1 MFKLILIFFF
11 MYSSIFSQIN
21 DYWKTYFE
29 KSNYLETPRYKETID
44 YFRKIEKHSPYAK
57 MISIGKS
64 AEGRDIYVLIVSREK
79 AFNPE
84 LAHKTQKPIVFIQN
98 GIHSGE
104 IDGKDASM
112 ILFREIL
119 ITKEKEKYLDNAILI
134 VMPIFNVDGHER
146 FSPYNRINQNG
157 PKEMGWR
164 TNAQNL
170 NLNRDYMKADSPEM
184 KAWLKFFNQWLP
196 HIFVDC
202 HVTDGADYQYEITYS
217 CERYGNVH
225 PLLGDWIKKEF
236 VPFFENEVQKNGY
249 LIAPY
254 VWFKGDEIKNGIVDG
269 ITSPRLSTGYV
280 ALQNRVALLIET
292 HMLKDYKTRVFATL
306 SMLDAVIKKANQS
319 GKQLVKLIDDV
330 ERKTIEDFAIQKKYF
345 PLKFQNTQEH
355 IPFLFKGIKYEKVP
369 SKISGKEKIVY
380 TGEKFEMEIPL
391 FNKSLVTDS
400 IQAPEFYI
408 IPKAYTN
415 IVDILKLHGIKVET
429 FKASQR
435 FIVEKYRFDENTTWQ
450 RRPFEGRVMVN
461 TKYDVFQDTFTANKG
476 DFKIPVNQRTIR
488 VILHL
493 LEPKSSD
500 SFVSW
505 GFFNPIFERKEY
517 YEDYVMENLAE
528 EMYNTNDKLRI
539 EFENKLKSDTT
550 FAKSPEQRLEFFY
563 RHSPYFD
570 KQWLV
575 YPVVRVINE
584 INK

>member
-1 MFKLILIFFF
+1 MRLAILYLLVFANL
-11 MYSSIFSQIN
+11 FSQQN

-29 KSNYLETPRYKETID
+29 KSNYLETPRYDETIN
-44 YFRKIEKHSPYAK
+44 YFKKFERHSPYAK

-64 AEGRDIYVLIVSREK
+64 AEGRDIYVLIVSKDRV
-79 AFNPE
+79 FTPE
-84 LAHKTQKPIVFIQN
+84 LAKRTNKPIVFIQN
-98 GIHSGE
+98 GIHAGE

-112 ILFREIL
+112 ILLREIL
-119 ITKEKEKYLDNAILI
+119 ITKEKANYIDNAIIL

-184 KAWLKFFNQWLP
+184 KAWLKFFNKWLP

-225 PLLGDWIKKEF
+225 PELGEWIKNDF
-236 VPFFENEVQKNGY
+236 VPFIEKEVQKNGY

-269 ITSPRLSTGYV
+269 VTSPRLSTGYV
-280 ALQNRVALLIET
+280 AIQNRVALLIET

-306 SMLDAVIKKANQS
+306 KMLDAVIRKANQS
-319 GKQLVKLIDDV
+319 GKNLVDLINRT
-330 ERKTIEDFAIQKKYF
+330 EQKTIDEIANQKKYL
-345 PLKFQNTQEH
+345 PVKFQMSNEFV
-355 IPFLFKGIKYEKVP
+355 PFTFKGIKYEKLP

-391 FNKSLVTDS
+391 YNQPVAVDS
-400 IQAPEFYI
+400 INAPEFYL
-408 IPKAYTN
+408 IPRAYSN
-415 IVDILKLHGIKVET
+415 IVEILNLHDVKYEVLNSAQKYLVE
-429 FKASQR
+429 R
-435 FIVEKYRFDENTTWQ
+435 YRFDENTIWQ
-450 RRPFEGRVMVN
+450 KRPYEGRIMLT
-461 TKYDVFQDTFTANKG
+461 TKYETFVDTLIAEKG
-476 DFKIPVNQRTIR
+476 DYLIPVNQRAVK
-488 VILHL
+488 VIIHL
-493 LEPKSSD
+493 LEPKSGD

-505 GFFNPIFERKEY
+505 GFFNSIFERKEY
-517 YEDYVMENLAE
+517 YEDYVMEKLAE
-528 EMYNTNDKLRI
+528 EMYNSNENLRK
-539 EFENKLKSDTT
+539 EFEEKLKSDTT
-550 FAKSPEQRLEFFY
+550 FANSPEQRLEFFY
-563 RHSPYFD
+563 RRSPYFD

-575 YPVVRVINE
+575 YPVSRVI
-584 INK
+584 KKL

>member
-1 MFKLILIFFF
+1 MRLAILYLLVFANL
-11 MYSSIFSQIN
+11 FSQQN

-29 KSNYLETPRYKETID
+29 KSNYLETPRYDETIN
-44 YFRKIEKHSPYAK
+44 YFKKFERHSPYAK

-64 AEGRDIYVLIVSREK
+64 AEGRDIYVLIVSKDR
-79 AFNPE
+79 AFTPE
-84 LAHKTQKPIVFIQN
+84 LARKTNKPIVFIQN
-98 GIHSGE
+98 GIHAGE

-112 ILFREIL
+112 ILLREIL
-119 ITKEKEKYLDNAILI
+119 ITKEKANYIDNAILL

-184 KAWLKFFNQWLP
+184 KAWLKFFNKWLP

-225 PLLGDWIKKEF
+225 PELGEWIKNDF
-236 VPFFENEVQKNGY
+236 VPFIEKEVQKNGY

-269 ITSPRLSTGYV
+269 VTSPRLSTGYV
-280 ALQNRVALLIET
+280 AIQNRVALLIET

-306 SMLDAVIKKANQS
+306 KMLDAVIRKANQS
-319 GKQLVKLIDDV
+319 GKNLVDLINRT
-330 ERKTIEDFAIQKKYF
+330 EQKTIDEIANQKKYL
-345 PLKFQNTQEH
+345 PVKFQMSNEFV
-355 IPFLFKGIKYEKVP
+355 PFTFKGIKYEKLP

-391 FNKSLVTDS
+391 YNQPVAVDS
-400 IQAPEFYI
+400 INAPEFYL
-408 IPKAYTN
+408 IPRAYSN
-415 IVDILKLHGIKVET
+415 IVEILNLHDVKYEVLNSAQKYLVE
-429 FKASQR
+429 R
-435 FIVEKYRFDENTTWQ
+435 YRFDENTIWQ
-450 RRPFEGRVMVN
+450 KRPYEGRIMLT
-461 TKYDVFQDTFTANKG
+461 TKYETFVDTLIAEKG
-476 DFKIPVNQRTIR
+476 DYLIPVNQRAVK
-488 VILHL
+488 VIIHL
-493 LEPKSSD
+493 LEPKSGD

-505 GFFNPIFERKEY
+505 GFFNSIFERKEY
-517 YEDYVMENLAE
+517 YEDYVMEKLAE
-528 EMYNTNDKLRI
+528 EMYNSNENLRK
-539 EFENKLKSDTT
+539 EFEEKLKSDTT
-550 FAKSPEQRLEFFY
+550 FANSPEQRLEFFY
-563 RHSPYFD
+563 RRSPYFD

-575 YPVVRVINE
+575 YPVSRVI
-584 INK
+584 KKL